1 MWGEAVYNTVGFG
14 KQSDDGDNI
23 IDEANSV
30 ILLSEADETIISTS
44 LSNDW
49 GGFGLAYDNS
59 WFGLTKYER

>member
-1 MWGEAVYNTVGFG
+1 MWGESVYNTVGFG

-23 IDEANSV
+23 IDEANTLLLISEEDETA
-30 ILLSEADETIISTS
+30 LSEELSIS
-44 LSNDW
+44 W

>member
-1 MWGEAVYNTVGFG
+1 MWGEAVYNLIGLG

-23 IDEANSV
+23 VDEKDSFLLLDEADGTAITEDLSV
-30 ILLSEADETIISTS
+30 S
-44 LSNDW
+44 W

>member
-1 MWGEAVYNTVGFG
+1 MWGEAVYNTIGFG

-23 IDEANSV
+23 IDESNT
-30 ILLSEADETIISTS
+30 LLLISEEDETVIGEELSIS
-44 LSNDW
+44 W

>member
-1 MWGEAVYNTVGFG
+1 MWGEAVYNTIGFG

-23 IDEANSV
+23 VDEANT
-30 ILLSEADETIISTS
+30 LLLISEEDETIISTS
-44 LSNDW
+44 LSINW

>member
-23 IDEANSV
+23 IDEATTF
-30 ILLSEADETIISTS
+30 LLISEAEETAITEELSIS
-44 LSNDW
+44 W

>member
-1 MWGEAVYNTVGFG
+1 MWGEAVYNTIGFG

-23 IDEANSV
+23 IDEAETLLLISEEDETA
-30 ILLSEADETIISTS
+30 LSEE
-44 LSNDW
+44 LSINW